1 MGRSIEAIVNPDV
14 LVWARESSRLTID
27 AAAKK
32 LGISPE
38 RLNEWE
44 SGTLRPTI
52 NQLRKMSEVYK
63 RPLAVFYLA
72 EPPKTFDVMRDFRR
86 LPNGA
91 DRGISP
97 ELAVEIRKA
106 LYRRYAAIQLM
117 QELNDVPPTA
127 DLAISVE
134 DDRESTAKAIRDY
147 LGVTLRSQ
155 FAWSNRRKAFNAWK
169 SAIEAR
175 GVLVF
180 QTERVALDEMRGMS
194 IGDSTQ
200 LVIVLNGQDSL
211 SGKMF
216 SLTHEFVHLLLHNG
230 GICDLDEY
238 GDTAKIEAFCNHVA
252 GAVLVPASSLTR
264 EPLVVQHTSGQW
276 SDDELN
282 LLADRYKV
290 STETL
295 LRRLVLTGRA
305 SKGFYEAKR
314 RKFLALYAEQ
324 RRLEREAIR
333 DSGGH
338 PAHHQLLIRANGIR
352 YTRLVLSAYYDRTIS
367 ASELSDLLG
376 MRLKHLGSIEREV
389 FRDPE
394 GMS

>member
-1 MGRSIEAIVNPDV
+1 MGRSIEAIVNPEV
-14 LVWARESSRLTID
+14 LVWARKSSRLTVDI
-27 AAAKK
+27 AAKK
-32 LGISPE
+32 LGVSPE

-52 NQLRKMSEVYK
+52 NQLRKMGEVYK

-86 LPNGA
+86 LPDGA
-91 DRGISP
+91 DRDISP
-97 ELAVEIRKA
+97 DLAIEIRKA
-106 LYRRYAAIQLM
+106 LYRRGAAIQLV
-117 QELNDVPPTA
+117 QELNDVTPII
-127 DLAISVE
+127 DLAINLE
-134 DDRESTAKAIRDY
+134 DDRESTATAIRDY

-155 FAWSNRRKAFNAWK
+155 FAWLDRRMAFNAWK

-180 QTERVALDEMRGMS
+180 QTERVPLDEMRGMS
-194 IGDSTQ
+194 IGDSAQ

-211 SGKMF
+211 NGKMF

-230 GICDLDEY
+230 GICDLDEH

-264 EPLVVQHTSGQW
+264 ETLVVQHTSGDW
-276 SDDELN
+276 SNDELN
-282 LLADRYKV
+282 ALANRYKV

-295 LRRLVLTGRA
+295 LRRLVLIGRA
-305 SKGFYEAKR
+305 SKAFYEAKR
-314 RKFLALYAEQ
+314 KEFLALYAEQ
-324 RRLEREAIR
+324 RRLEREAMK

-338 PAHHQLLIRANGIR
+338 PAYYRLLIRANGIR
-352 YTRLVLSAYYDRTIS
+352 YTRLVLSAYYDSTIS

-376 MRLKHLGSIEREV
+376 MRLKHLASIEREV
-389 FRDPE
+389 FRAPE